1 MKLPKSFV
9 AIDLSEK
16 DPDAFERRGNGKGKD
31 PAESSSSGDETRGR
45 PEGKPGIA
53 AAESSEEEIPV
64 ADVEGTVIPPSLQKE
79 ITPTEL
85 PPPVLEDS

>member
-16 DPDAFERRGNGKGKD
+16 DPDAFPRRTNGKGKELAD
-31 PAESSSSGDETRGR
+31 SSSSGDEKRGR
-45 PEGKPGIA
+45 PEEKQVDA
-53 AAESSEEEIPV
+53 AATSEEEIPV
-64 ADVEGTVIPPSLQKE
+64 ADVQGTVVPPSLQKE

-85 PPPVLEDS
+85 PPPVTQDL